1 MEYITKNRNQTMG
14 LGRRL
19 AETLMGGEVLCL
31 SGELGAGKTTFVSG
45 LVNYF
50 KPDTRVLSPTF
61 IIVRHYSIKHKR
73 IKYIYHIDLYRLDDL
88 AAIDDLGIVELFN
101 KSDTVLAIEWPEKM
115 GELLPKDKIDIN
127 FHILSTNQR
136 KLTIMLPCIDTR

>member
-1 MEYITKNRNQTMG
+1 MEYITKNHNQTMG

-19 AETLMGGEVLCL
+19 ASTLNGGEVLCL

-45 LVNYF
+45 LINYF

-61 IIVRHYSIKHKR
+61 IIVRHFSIKHKR

-88 AAIDDLGIVELFN
+88 SAIRDLGILELFN
-101 KSDTVLAIEWPEKM
+101 KPDNVIAIEWPEKM
-115 GELLPKDKIDIN
+115 KQLLPKNRIKIEFRVMEKDR
-127 FHILSTNQR
+127 R
-136 KLTIMLPCIDTR
+136 KITWKI

>member
-1 MEYITKNRNQTMG
+1 MEYITKNHNQTMG

-19 AETLMGGEVLCL
+19 ASTLNGGEVLCL

-88 AAIDDLGIVELFN
+88 SAIRDLGILELFN
-101 KSDTVLAIEWPEKM
+101 KQDNVIAIEWPEKM
-115 GELLPKDKIDIN
+115 KQLLPKDRIKIEFKVMEKDR
-127 FHILSTNQR
+127 R
-136 KLTIMLPCIDTR
+136 KIIWKI

>member
-1 MEYITKNRNQTMG
+1 MEYITKNSNQTMG

-19 AETLMGGEVLCL
+19 ASTLMGSEVLCL

-61 IIVRHYSIKHKR
+61 IIVRHYSVKHKR

-88 AAIDDLGIVELFN
+88 SGIRDLGIPELFN
-101 KSDTVLAIEWPEKM
+101 KPDNVIAIEWPEKM
-115 GELLPKDKIDIN
+115 KQLLPKDRIKIEFKVMEKD
-127 FHILSTNQR
+127 QR
-136 KLTIMLPCIDTR
+136 KITWKI